1 MGETRVDLQHLLE
14 DLRDAYPG
22 ALEETI
28 LTEVVANSLD
38 SGATCLRI
46 TADPASSTLTIVDDG
61 SGMKRRDLVRYH
73 DLAASTKTRGHG
85 IGFAGVGIK
94 LGLLVCEDVVTETK
108 RGKEHV
114 ASRWHLAGRHKAPWK
129 WIPPPGLVAD
139 HGTVVQLKLQNAL
152 SPLLDEGYIEET
164 LRRQYQPLL
173 EREFDEVL
181 GRHYPKGFRFEVN
194 GRLLTRQYGRGTEVS
209 RLAVCLA
216 GKRKPT
222 AVGYL
227 TRSESPF
234 PEHQR
239 GMGIS
244 TFGKVIKHGWDWLG
258 ITPAAPDRVAGMIE
272 APALAAAL
280 TLNKGDFVRVGTRG
294 ALYLGYRKAIQEA
307 VSQQLVHWGDAG
319 AIGDKANRRAVRPLE
334 RDLETVLMDLAE
346 EFPLLASLVERRP
359 GGQKRLPIGPMGVS
373 GDGQAMLAA
382 SIVSQA
388 EDIHEPALPPEPP
401 TEPTGGEQANA
412 ERQTESASQA
422 EPQPFPGV
430 AVVPGPKGRSKPA
443 RYGLNIRFESH
454 AGDPDLG
461 RLVESTVVIND
472 AHPAYRRAVA
482 SRSEG
487 YHIALAVA
495 LALARLAVPPAEEH
509 EFVTAFLTHWGE
521 ALDGVRRRSR
531 KRS

>member
-1 MGETRVDLQHLLE
+1 MGETRVDLHHLLE

-38 SGATCLRI
+38 SGATCFLVM
-46 TADPASSTLTIVDDG
+46 ADPASSTLTIVDDG
-61 SGMKRRDLVRYH
+61 SGMRRRDLVRYH

-94 LGLLVCEDVVTETK
+94 LGLLVCEDVVTETR

-129 WIPPPGLVAD
+129 WIPPLGLVAD
-139 HGTVVQLKLQNAL
+139 HGTAVQLKLHNAL
-152 SPLLDEGYIEET
+152 SPLLDEGYIEWA

-173 EREFDEVL
+173 EPEFDEML
-181 GRHYPKGFRFEVN
+181 AAHYPKGFRFEVN
-194 GRLLTRQYGRGTEVS
+194 GRVLERQRVSGVETS

-216 GKRKPT
+216 RKRKP
-222 AVGYL
+222 AAIGYL
-227 TRSESPF
+227 ARSESPF
-234 PEHQR
+234 PEDQR
-239 GMGIS
+239 GMAIS
-244 TFGKVIKHGWDWLG
+244 TFGKVTKRGWDWLG
-258 ITPAAPDRVAGMIE
+258 ITPAASDRMSGMIE

-307 VSQQLVHWGDAG
+307 VSQQLAHWGDVREADNKAG
-319 AIGDKANRRAVRPLE
+319 RRAVRPME
-334 RDLETVLMDLAE
+334 RDLETVLVDLAD
-346 EFPLLASLVERRP
+346 EFPLLASLVERRA
-359 GGQKRLPIGPMGVS
+359 GGQKRLPIGQTLS
-373 GDGQAMLAA
+373 ADDGHAVLAMSVMTGAEALEAA
-382 SIVSQA
+382 ATPPEAPQ
-388 EDIHEPALPPEPP
+388 EPAGVQPPDEAA
-401 TEPTGGEQANA
+401 Q
-412 ERQTESASQA
+412 Q
-422 EPQPFPGV
+422 EPQSQPDSSPGV
-430 AVVPGPKGRSKPA
+430 AVVPGGKGRSRPG
-443 RYGLNIRFESH
+443 RYGLTIRFESH
-454 AGDPDLG
+454 EGDPDLG
-461 RLVESTVVIND
+461 HLVESTVVIND

-495 LALARLAVPPAEEH
+495 FALARLAVPPAEEH
-509 EFVTAFLTHWGE
+509 QFVTSFLIHWGE
-521 ALDGVRRRSR
+521 ALDGSRRRSR

>member
-38 SGATCLRI
+38 SGATGLRLL
-46 TADPASSTLTIVDDG
+46 ADPVALTLTIVDDG
-61 SGMKRRDLVRYH
+61 AGMRRRDLVRYH
-73 DLAASTKTRGHG
+73 DLAASTKTRGQG

-94 LGLLVCEDVVTETK
+94 LGLLVCEDVVTETR

-129 WIPPPGLVAD
+129 WIPPLGLVVD
-139 HGTVVQLKLQNAL
+139 HGTAVQLKLQNAL
-152 SPLLDEGYIEET
+152 SPLVDEGFIEGV

-173 EREFDEVL
+173 QPEFDEVL
-181 GRHYPKGFRFEVN
+181 AAYYPKGFRFEVN
-194 GRLLTRQYGRGTEVS
+194 GRVLERQSACGVDVS

-216 GKRKPT
+216 RKRKPV
-222 AVGYL
+222 AIGYL
-227 TRSESPF
+227 IRSESSL
-234 PEHQR
+234 PEDQR
-239 GMGIS
+239 GLAIS

-258 ITPAAPDRVAGMIE
+258 TMPAAPDRIAGMIE

-307 VSQQLVHWGDAG
+307 VSQQLAQWGDARESE
-319 AIGDKANRRAVRPLE
+319 DKASRRTMRPLE
-334 RDLETVLMDLAE
+334 RDLETVLVDLAD
-346 EFPLLASLVERRP
+346 EFPLLASLVEQRA
-359 GGQKRLPIGPMGVS
+359 GGQKRLPIGRSEAAES
-373 GDGQAMLAA
+373 GQGLLAA
-382 SIVSQA
+382 SILDSV
-388 EDIHEPALPPEPP
+388 EDSEKTVIAPTTPQEPSTIQPLGGGTQGEAQREPE
-401 TEPTGGEQANA
+401 
-412 ERQTESASQA
+412 SSL
-422 EPQPFPGV
+422 GV
-430 AVVPGPKGRSKPA
+430 AVVPGGKARSRPG
-443 RYGLNIRFESH
+443 RYGLTIRFEFQE
-454 AGDPDLG
+454 GDPDLG

-495 LALARLAVPPAEEH
+495 LALARLAVPPAEAH
-509 EFVTAFLTHWGE
+509 EFVTAFLVRWGE
-521 ALDGVRRRSR
+521 ALDGARRKSRRRS
-531 KRS
+531 

>member
-28 LTEVVANSLD
+28 LTEAVANSLD
-38 SGATCLRI
+38 SGATCLRL
-46 TADPASSTLTIVDDG
+46 TADPASSMLTIMDDG
-61 SGMKRRDLVRYH
+61 SGMRRRDLVRYH

-94 LGLLVCEDVVTETK
+94 LGLLVCEEVVTETR

-129 WIPPPGLVAD
+129 WIPPVGLVAE
-139 HGTVVQLKLQNAL
+139 HGTAVQLKLHNAL
-152 SPLLDEGYIEET
+152 SPLLDEGYLEGT

-173 EREFDEVL
+173 ESEFDEVL
-181 GRHYPKGFRFEVN
+181 SQHYPKGFRFEVN
-194 GRLLTRQYGRGTEVS
+194 GRVLARGHAQGTEVS

-216 GKRKPT
+216 RKRRPT

-227 TRSESPF
+227 ARSDAPF
-234 PEHQR
+234 PEDQR
-239 GMGIS
+239 GMAIS
-244 TFGKVIKHGWDWLG
+244 TFGKVIKRGWDWLG
-258 ITPAAPDRVAGMIE
+258 ITPAAPDCMAGMIE
-272 APALAAAL
+272 APALAEAL
-280 TLNKGDFVRVGTRG
+280 TLNKGDFVRVGARG

-307 VSQQLVHWGDAG
+307 VSQQLAHWGDVREAG
-319 AIGDKANRRAVRPLE
+319 EKTNRRAVRPME
-334 RDLETVLMDLAE
+334 RDLETVLVDLAE
-346 EFPLLASLVERRP
+346 EFPLLASLVERRA
-359 GGQKRLPIGPMGVS
+359 GGQKRLPIGHTES
-373 GDGQAMLAA
+373 
-382 SIVSQA
+382 A
-388 EDIHEPALPPEPP
+388 EDATTLLAMSVMTGAETSEDTLSPPEATQEADRIDAPGEESPGQPPPEPDV
-401 TEPTGGEQANA
+401 
-412 ERQTESASQA
+412 S
-422 EPQPFPGV
+422 PGV
-430 AVVPGPKGRSKPA
+430 AVVPGTRGRSRPG
-443 RYGLNIRFESH
+443 RYGLSLRFESYE
-454 AGDPDLG
+454 GDPDLG

-509 EFVTAFLTHWGE
+509 EFVTSFLSCWGE
-521 ALDGVRRRSR
+521 ALDRTPRRSR
-531 KRS
+531 KSR

>member
-1 MGETRVDLQHLLE
+1 MGETRVDLHHLLE

-38 SGATCLRI
+38 SGATCLRL
-46 TADPASSTLTIVDDG
+46 TANPALSTLTIVDDG
-61 SGMKRRDLVRYH
+61 SGMRRRDLVRYH

-94 LGLLVCEDVVTETK
+94 LGLLVCEDVVTETR

-129 WIPPPGLVAD
+129 WIPPSGLVTD
-139 HGTVVQLKLQNAL
+139 HGTAVQLKLHNAL
-152 SPLLDEGYIEET
+152 SPLLDEGFLEGT

-173 EREFDEVL
+173 EPAFDEML
-181 GRHYPKGFRFEVN
+181 AAHYPKGFRFEVN
-194 GRLLTRQYGRGTEVS
+194 GRVLEPQPIHGVEVS
-209 RLAVCLA
+209 KLAICLA
-216 GKRKPT
+216 RKRKPS

-227 TRSESPF
+227 ARSESPF
-234 PEHQR
+234 PDDQR
-239 GMGIS
+239 GLAIS
-244 TFGKVIKHGWDWLG
+244 TFGKVIKYGWDWLG
-258 ITPAAPDRVAGMIE
+258 ITPAAPDRMAGMIE

-307 VSQQLVHWGDAG
+307 VSQQLAYWGDVRESGDRAG
-319 AIGDKANRRAVRPLE
+319 RRAVRPME
-334 RDLETVLMDLAE
+334 RDLETVLVDLAE
-346 EFPLLASLVERRP
+346 EFPLLASLVERRA
-359 GGQKRLPIGPMGVS
+359 GGQKRLPIGQSSSMENGQGFLAMSVVS
-373 GDGQAMLAA
+373 G
-382 SIVSQA
+382 A
-388 EDIHEPALPPEPP
+388 EAIEDMVTLPEPVQNP
-401 TEPTGGEQANA
+401 DAF
-412 ERQTESASQA
+412 
-422 EPQPFPGV
+422 PQPAEATQGEANPQV
-430 AVVPGPKGRSKPA
+430 ESSAEVTVVPGPRGRSRPGH
-443 RYGLNIRFESH
+443 YGLSIRFESH
-454 AGDPDLG
+454 EGDPDLG
-461 RLVESTVVIND
+461 RLVESTVVVND

-509 EFVTAFLTHWGE
+509 EFVTAFLARWGE
-521 ALDGVRRRSR
+521 ALDGPRRRSR